1 MALVMRGSPAGPG
14 IGWEAPV
21 PAGCV
26 SFGSSGQCHARVSK
40 TPLAGPDSALAVA
53 DLDDVGVG
61 PFGHEPQGEG
71 TGGSFRSF
79 RHHAW
84 CVHAERASFGWP

>member
-26 SFGSSGQCHARVSK
+26 FFGSSGQGQARVTK

-53 DLDDVGVG
+53 DLDDVGVD
-61 PFGHEPQGEG
+61 PFGHEPQDKRRAD
-71 TGGSFRSF
+71 RSAASATT
-79 RHHAW
+79 RGA
-84 CVHAERASFGWP
+84 CMRRASFGWP